1 MATGKPLGNGTMGL
15 SLIKRL
21 SSGVAPYLY
30 LAVLLVVLAYFLSVT
45 TQDSSRLN
53 DLFLVIFGLAIV
65 ITVLLLA
72 LLGRSIYKLYRDYK
86 NQVEG
91 SRLTVRLV
99 SLFALLIIVST
110 TIVYSFSIH
119 FLHRGI
125 NSWFDVE
132 IEQALDDALE
142 LSRSSLGI
150 RMRTMLRQTRMMSG
164 VLSELPEKDL
174 HHNVREL
181 TKLSGAMEVSIWSL
195 DGQLVISS
203 TENDSIVLPQRP
215 SETIFNQLQQKEDY
229 ISLDPSDNDGFLLR
243 AAVLLPKKR
252 PAQQDRFLQVIF
264 PVNKR
269 LSALGKTVHDAYAD
283 YKEISY
289 LRKPLITIF
298 TLTLS
303 LIVLL
308 TTLASIWFAI
318 WISRRI
324 VEPLQAL
331 SAGTQAVA
339 AGNYN
344 MQLTAQGHDEVGFLV
359 RSFNQMTQ
367 RLTHARNANQNSHRK
382 LEQQTNHLATVLGSL
397 SSGVITI
404 DSRHFL
410 RTANI
415 ASSKILGV
423 NLQQRIEGIVSNLS
437 AHHSKLSPLTL
448 VIEQHFTLKESWQQ
462 QIEIQQQKGM
472 QTLMC
477 NGTPLPDNTGYVI
490 VFDDVTAL
498 LQAQR
503 NAAWGEVAKRLT
515 HEIKNPLTP
524 IQLSA
529 ERLQHKYLPLLP
541 ADQSETLT
549 KLTSTIVQQVEAMK
563 GMVNDFSDYARNPG
577 LALSQQDIGE
587 LIRDVLT
594 LYQSNPLHQFTLLN
608 NPQNITLNLDANRFR
623 QVLHNLLKNAIEASE
638 DANLQVD
645 IVLSY
650 RTIMQDERSLLEII
664 IHDHG
669 PGIPDEKINS
679 IFEPYATNKQKGTG
693 LGLAIV
699 KKIIEEHHGHVWA
712 ENDDAGGARIV
723 MHLPINRDKVSPKH
737 ER

>member
-1 MATGKPLGNGTMGL
+1 MGL
-15 SLIKRL
+15 SLAKRL
-21 SSGVAPYLY
+21 SSGPAPYLY
-30 LAVLLVVLAYFLSVT
+30 LAVLLVALAYFLSIA

-65 ITVLLLA
+65 ITLLLLV

-99 SLFALLIIVST
+99 SLFALLIIIST

-164 VLSELPEKDL
+164 VLSDLPEKDL
-174 HHNVREL
+174 NHNIHEL
-181 TKLSGAMEVSIWSL
+181 TKLSGAMEVSIWGL

-203 TENDSIVLPQRP
+203 IENDSILLPNRP
-215 SETIFNQLQQKEDY
+215 SESIFNQVKQKEDY
-229 ISLDPSDNDGFLLR
+229 ISLDPSDNNGFQLR
-243 AAVLLPKKR
+243 AAVLLPKKL
-252 PAQQDRFLQVIF
+252 PNQQERFLQVIF

-269 LSALGKTVHDAYAD
+269 LSALGKTVHEAYAD
-283 YKEISY
+283 YKELSY
-289 LRKPLITIF
+289 LRKPLTTIF

-331 SAGTQAVA
+331 AAGTQAVA
-339 AGNYN
+339 AGNFN

-367 RLTHARNANQNSHRK
+367 RLTHARNSNQNSHRK

-423 NLQQRIEGIVSNLS
+423 DLQQRIEGLVSNLS
-437 AHHSKLSPLTL
+437 AHHAKLSPLIL
-448 VIEQHFTLKESWQQ
+448 VIEQHFTLQESWQQ
-462 QIEIQQQKGM
+462 QIEVQQQKGM

-503 NAAWGEVAKRLT
+503 NAAWGEVAKRLA

-577 LALSQQDIGE
+577 LTLSRQDIGE

-594 LYQSNPLHQFTLLN
+594 LYQSNPQHQFTLLN
-608 NPQNITLNLDANRFR
+608 SPPNIALNLDANRFR

-638 DANLQVD
+638 DAKLQVD
-645 IVLSY
+645 IILSY
-650 RTIMQDERSLLEII
+650 CSIMQDGLSLLEII
-664 IHDHG
+664 IRDHG

-712 ENDDAGGARIV
+712 ENDDADGARIV
-723 MHLPINRDKVSPKH
+723 MHLPLELEIKGTP
-737 ER
+737 

>member
-1 MATGKPLGNGTMGL
+1 MGL

-21 SSGVAPYLY
+21 SSGTAPYLY
-30 LAVLLVVLAYFLSVT
+30 LAVLLVALAYLLSIA

-65 ITVLLLA
+65 ITLLLLT
-72 LLGRSIYKLYRDYK
+72 LLIRSIYKLYRDYK

-99 SLFALLIIVST
+99 SLFALLIIIST

-164 VLSELPEKDL
+164 VLSELPEQDL
-174 HHNVREL
+174 NHNVHEL
-181 TKLSGAMEVSIWSL
+181 TKLSGAMEVSIWSVEGEL
-195 DGQLVISS
+195 IISS
-203 TENDSIVLPQRP
+203 IENDSIVLPNRP
-215 SETIFNQLQQKEDY
+215 SETIFNQIKQKEDY
-229 ISLDPSDNDGFLLR
+229 ISLDPSDNDGFQLR

-252 PAQQDRFLQVIF
+252 ASQQAQFLQVIF

-283 YKEISY
+283 YKELSY

-331 SAGTQAVA
+331 AAGTQAVA

-367 RLTHARNANQNSHRK
+367 RLTHARNANQNSLRK

-415 ASSKILGV
+415 ASSRILGV
-423 NLQQRIEGIVSNLS
+423 DLQQRIEGMVSNLS
-437 AHHSKLSPLTL
+437 THHSKLSPLTL

-477 NGTPLPDNTGYVI
+477 NGTPLPDDTGYVI

-503 NAAWGEVAKRLT
+503 NAAWGEVAKRLA

-577 LALSQQDIGE
+577 LSLSKQDIGE
-587 LIRDVLT
+587 LIRGVLT
-594 LYQSNPLHQFTLLN
+594 LYQSNPQHQFTLLN
-608 NPQNITLNLDANRFR
+608 SAQNITLNLDANRFR

-638 DANLQVD
+638 DANMHVD
-645 IVLSY
+645 IILSY
-650 RTIMQDERSLLEII
+650 HTLLQDDHTLLEII

-712 ENDDAGGARIV
+712 ENDDMGGARIV
-723 MHLPINRDKVSPKH
+723 MHLPLELEIKGTP
-737 ER
+737 

>member
-1 MATGKPLGNGTMGL
+1 MATGQPMGDRTMGL
-15 SLIKRL
+15 TLLKRL
-21 SSGVAPYLY
+21 SSGFAPYLY
-30 LAVLLVVLAYFLSVT
+30 LAALLVILAYFLSVA

-53 DLFLVIFGLAIV
+53 DLFLVIYGLAII
-65 ITVLLLA
+65 ITLLLLA

-164 VLSELPEKDL
+164 VLSDLPEKDL
-174 HHNVREL
+174 NHNIHEL
-181 TKLSGAMEVSIWSL
+181 TKLSGAMEVSIWDL
-195 DGQLVISS
+195 DGQLVVSS
-203 TENDSIVLPQRP
+203 IENNSIILPQRP
-215 SETIFNQLQQKEDY
+215 SETIFNQIKLKEDY
-229 ISLDPSDNDGFLLR
+229 ISLDPGENNNFQLR
-243 AAVLLPKKR
+243 AAVQLPKKI
-252 PAQQDRFLQVIF
+252 PSQQERFLQVVF
-264 PVNKR
+264 PVNER
-269 LSALGKTVHDAYAD
+269 LSALGKTVHDAYTD
-283 YKEISY
+283 YKELNY

-324 VEPLQAL
+324 VQPLQAL
-331 SAGTQAVA
+331 SEGTQAVA

-404 DSRHFL
+404 DNRRFL

-415 ASSKILGV
+415 ASSKILTID
-423 NLQQRIEGIVSNLS
+423 LQLRLEGTIGNLS
-437 AHHSKLSPLTL
+437 TVHPKLSPLTT
-448 VIEQHFTLKESWQQ
+448 VIEHYFLLSEGWQQ
-462 QIEIQQQKGM
+462 QIEVQQKTGL
-472 QTLMC
+472 QTLIC
-477 NGTPLPDNTGYVI
+477 NGTPLPDNTGYVV

-503 NAAWGEVAKRLT
+503 NAAWGEVAKRLA

-529 ERLQHKYLPLLP
+529 ERLQHKYLPLLA
-541 ADQSETLT
+541 ADQTETLT
-549 KLTSTIVQQVEAMK
+549 KLTNTIVQQVEAMK
-563 GMVNDFSDYARNPG
+563 GMVNDFSDYARSPG
-577 LALSQQDIGE
+577 LKLSLQNIGE
-587 LIRDVLT
+587 LLREVLT
-594 LYQSNPLHQFTLLN
+594 LYQSNPHHQITLLN
-608 NPQNITLNLDANRFR
+608 SPQKIELNLDASRFR

-638 DANLQVD
+638 DAQLPVD
-645 IVLSY
+645 IILNY
-650 RTIMQDERSLLEII
+650 HIIMQQGLAILELII
-664 IHDHG
+664 RDHG
-669 PGIPDEKINS
+669 PGIPKDMVNTL
-679 IFEPYATNKQKGTG
+679 FEPYATNKKKGTG

-712 ENDDAGGARIV
+712 ENNDPDGACIIMR
-723 MHLPINRDKVSPKH
+723 LPLEKS
-737 ER
+737 ET